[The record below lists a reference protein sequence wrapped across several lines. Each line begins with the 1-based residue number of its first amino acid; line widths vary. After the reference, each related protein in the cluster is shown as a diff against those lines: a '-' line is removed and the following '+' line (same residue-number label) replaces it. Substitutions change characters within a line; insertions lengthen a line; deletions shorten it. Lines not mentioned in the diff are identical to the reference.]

1 MRENVCRA
9 RIDQQFEWALVFAT
23 GNNLPVP
30 CKSGVYLR
38 KSSSNQPSL
47 TPTIPPDP
55 FRIRLTFFK
64 PATRFYWS
72 TGSMVTETSS
82 SDSLAVAQRVRDL
95 MNRHGIGKRQQ
106 TAELCRILDLSFSQ
120 GHRKLRGN
128 SPWTLAQIRRVA
140 DAFGEPALQ
149 LFDAKNADVD
159 DTEGTAQDAVLMLG
173 AIEIPC
179 VAWIGEALEPG
190 SRPDFIA
197 QNMNGRWLV
206 TTHEGVLL
214 HAAHDVHKI
223 EIQPRRTDMDKP
235 LIAVVDDDQA
245 SADNLHDYLERS
257 GFTAV
262 ALYGLEGFSQAL
274 QTQVFDAVVIDW
286 LFGAHTSA
294 DAIRAVRNSDNP
306 DAPIFVLTGELTTG
320 KASESEISDIIQ
332 RYNVTC
338 FEKPARMAILVAD
351 LSKRLQRA

>member
-1 MRENVCRA
+1 
-9 RIDQQFEWALVFAT
+9 
-23 GNNLPVP
+23 
-30 CKSGVYLR
+30 
-38 KSSSNQPSL
+38 
-47 TPTIPPDP
+47 
-55 FRIRLTFFK
+55 
-64 PATRFYWS
+64 
-72 TGSMVTETSS
+72 MVTETSS

-159 DTEGTAQDAVLMLG
+159 DTEGSAQDAVLMLG

-179 VAWIGEALEPG
+179 VAWIGEALDPG

-235 LIAVVDDDQA
+235 LIAVVDDDQT

-320 KASESEISDIIQ
+320 KVSESEISDIIQ